1 MIGYISSGNIGKE
14 KSMTRLSLRAH
25 ALYEAAE
32 EAVVLG
38 FKKHG
43 QSKEVSVHRWLSA
56 EIRFADEV
64 GIGFVKKPE
73 KVPVEE
79 WQYQAYKSIAD
90 ALRLIRQ
97 KQFGTVVRT
106 NA

>member
-1 MIGYISSGNIGKE
+1 
-14 KSMTRLSLRAH
+14 MTRLSSRAH

-38 FKKHG
+38 FKNHG

-56 EIRFADEV
+56 EVRFADEV
-64 GIGFVKKPE
+64 GIGFVIAPQKPPAE
-73 KVPVEE
+73 D

-90 ALRLIRQ
+90 ALRLIRK
-97 KQFGTVVRT
+97 KQFSSVVRT